1 MPAAGRTTSPSILAD
16 LVAAAVVSE
25 PVQRLAVIEELDVA
39 KRLDLVT
46 GEVASVI
53 LMLSRGRTPSA

>member
-1 MPAAGRTTSPSILAD
+1 
-16 LVAAAVVSE
+16 
-25 PVQRLAVIEELDVA
+25 VA

-53 LMLSRGRTPSA
+53 LMLSPGKGARA